1 MPEDKSKRTHE
12 RIPHLMPASVRWS
25 NGGVHE
31 EVWYSR
37 DVSQNSVFLYTDV
50 ELKMGSYIEVA
61 MPLPPEITGKD
72 KQIVVRCKARI
83 VRIQQRES
91 DKRVGIAAVYDDF
104 EVVQSDMYPT
114 EAPPAAE

>member
-1 MPEDKSKRTHE
+1 MPESKSKRTHE

-72 KQIVVRCKARI
+72 KQVVVRCKARI
-83 VRIQQRES
+83 VRIQQREA

-104 EVVQSDMYPT
+104 EVVQNEPYAA
-114 EAPPAAE
+114 APPLE